1 MNIVGRCVSVTGSGI
16 GAALARTAVAPIR
29 H

>member
-1 MNIVGRCVSVTGSGI
+1 MNIVGRCVAVTVTVT
-16 GAALARTAVAPIR
+16 GAALAARAVAPIR